1 MCRLE
6 LKGVA
11 GGLAFAMLT
20 FQRGS
25 MDDRG
30 IEHGAMIWLGT
41 VLIQGCEKSSPSKL
55 TLRPWWG
62 CTAGHVGVRKHCA
75 LHMKLYARRLRPCAP
90 RCRRAR
96 LESF

>member
-30 IEHGAMIWLGT
+30 IEHGTM
-41 VLIQGCEKSSPSKL
+41 
-55 TLRPWWG
+55 
-62 CTAGHVGVRKHCA
+62 
-75 LHMKLYARRLRPCAP
+75 M
-90 RCRRAR
+90 
-96 LESF
+96 